1 MVDYA
6 ATLSKAEATKVLRRV
21 GFSDEKIE
29 HVLSELDD
37 PIDIDRDVDVLEK
50 YGITR
55 DVLVDLMGGS
65 P

>member
-1 MVDYA
+1 MVDYSE
-6 ATLSKAEATKVLRRV
+6 TLSKAEATKVLRRV
-21 GFSDEKIE
+21 GFSDEKIGQ
-29 HVLSELDD
+29 VLGELDD
-37 PIDIDRDVDVLEK
+37 PIDIDRDVAVLEK